1 MGGNIADGRELVLL
15 VFLEGSLVKVDMLE
29 ELGCL
34 FVVDAFELSEE
45 ALPLG
50 RISDLL
56 VVLNQVLLLVFSNS
70 VEYC

>member
-15 VFLEGSLVKVDMLE
+15 VFLEGSLVEVDMLE

-56 VVLNQVLLLVFSNS
+56 IVLNQVLLLVFSNS

>member
-15 VFLEGSLVKVDMLE
+15 VFLEGSLVEVDMLE